1 MSARVFCKKEG
12 KQVCHTSFFQGLFGV
27 HVYECVV
34 CFSDVNQF
42 LCILSLH
49 VKSVFKKLARSKVT
63 FQTPWMSKYARSFNT
78 FSALE

>member
-1 MSARVFCKKEG
+1 MFSVKKKENRF
-12 KQVCHTSFFQGLFGV
+12 VTLHFSALFGV

-49 VKSVFKKLARSKVT
+49 VKSVFKKLARSKIT

>member
-1 MSARVFCKKEG
+1 MSARVFCKKRRKTG
-12 KQVCHTSFFQGLFGV
+12 LSHFIFSALFGV